1 MDISPNTAKAFLRS
15 VMIKVGAENRTGI
28 IARLLQ
34 ASKAMNGEGLL

>member
-28 IARLLQ
+28 IGKILQ
-34 ASKAMNGEGLL
+34 ASNAITGESFD